1 MPNPVSVR
9 TCSPNGVRA
18 PKKEASMKKI
28 QAIVKKLRPA
38 KDLSR
43 NAWPYHVI

>member
-1 MPNPVSVR
+1 MFALRHPR
-9 TCSPNGVRA
+9 TEERS
-18 PKKEASMKKI
+18 SMKKI

-38 KDLSR
+38 KDLSK